1 MGPKYRGFIH
11 DFRGAVAGY
20 SGAGLAVA
28 IIIHWFVFASPIGDA
43 TLKHMI
49 IAAGGTVH

>member
-20 SGAGLAVA
+20 AGAGVAVA
-28 IIIHWFVFASPIGDA
+28 IIIHWVVIASPVGDP
-43 TLKHMI
+43 TLKHMM
-49 IAAGGTVH
+49 AAMGAH